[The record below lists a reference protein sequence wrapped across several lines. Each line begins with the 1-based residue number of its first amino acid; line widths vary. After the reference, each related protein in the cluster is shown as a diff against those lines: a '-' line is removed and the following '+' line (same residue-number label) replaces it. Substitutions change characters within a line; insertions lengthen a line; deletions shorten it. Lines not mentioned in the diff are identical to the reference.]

1 MNENGNDKIDFNKIL
16 KHVNKQRE
24 LSYQKLNEMLTDDFE
39 IEDIDK
45 IITKLQ
51 TYGISLVDDDQEAP
65 KKEAKRRSRR
75 DDMMENVKYDDPVR
89 MYLQE
94 MKSIELL
101 SKDKEIEISQQME
114 YSKRGILENL
124 FRIDKSFEF
133 IDNYYRQVMD
143 EGESVD
149 TFFHIEDPE
158 ISNELSHK
166 KKIQRLK
173 LIYNSMTSYNDKIR
187 ELKKG
192 YSRLKKS
199 DREKT
204 DVKIDKAFAKVIDKV
219 SLMQINPIL
228 LNEVIEFYKGLYREF
243 SLEQQKIVL
252 IEKRFYTDVDDI
264 IKESRRKGNVPKK
277 YQDLNIRREDFR
289 QVSDEVKV
297 IRVNIENLEKN
308 IGMRHADFNGIVE
321 NLRAYE
327 KSLNDAKQRMIK
339 ANVRLVISIAKRY
352 TNRGLEFMDLI
363 QEGNAGLMKAVEKFD
378 YTKGYKFSTY
388 ATWWIRQSITRAIA
402 DQARTIRVPVHMIEV
417 MHKVVK
423 ATRTLMQE
431 FGREPTET
439 EVAEKLNLPIDKI
452 KSVYKIAQETI
463 SLDKPIG
470 DSDESIFCDFIEDVD
485 QKSPQYHAM
494 LSMLRER
501 LTMVLQDLTP
511 RQQTVLKLRFGL
523 QDGYPRTLEEVGE
536 ILDVTRERVRQI
548 EAKALE
554 KLSHKNRAEILK
566 PFLEIGT

>member
-1 MNENGNDKIDFNKIL
+1 MNDNVQDKIDFNKIL
-16 KHVNKQRE
+16 RHVNKQRE

-39 IEDIDK
+39 VEDIDK
-45 IITKLQ
+45 IIIKLQ
-51 TYGISLVDDDQEAP
+51 TYGISLVDEDHEAP
-65 KKEAKRRSRR
+65 KKETKKRAKR
-75 DDMMENVKYDDPVR
+75 DDVMENAKYDDPVR

-114 YSKRGILENL
+114 YSKRGILENM
-124 FRIDKSFEF
+124 FRIEKSFEF
-133 IDNYYRQVMD
+133 VENYYNQVMD

-149 TFFHIEDPE
+149 AYFHIEDPE

-173 LIYNSMTSYNDKIR
+173 MIYNSMASYNEKIR
-187 ELKKG
+187 EMHKG

-204 DVKIDKAFAKVIDKV
+204 DAKIEKIFAKVIDKI
-219 SLMQINPIL
+219 SLMQVNPIL
-228 LNEVIEFYKGLYREF
+228 LNEIIEFYKGIYREF
-243 SLEQQKIVL
+243 GLEQQKIVL

-264 IKESRRKGNVPKK
+264 LKESRRKGNVPKK

-289 QVSDEVKV
+289 GVSDEVKM
-297 IRVNIENLEKN
+297 IKVNIENLEKN
-308 IGMRHADFNGIVE
+308 INMKHHEFNGIVE
-321 NLRAYE
+321 NLRSYE